1 MAAALPMLHG
11 VVMELED
18 CAFPLLRS
26 VVATADY
33 AEAFSHVDYAI
44 LVGAMP
50 RKDGME
56 RSDLLKANVSIFK
69 ARTKKKKIEKTHKL
83 TLMVSRSGSRRSHRK
98 VQFSLNQG
106 FGSWKSCQH
115 QRCCRLSLRS
125 FDSKGKLFCSDSS

>member
-69 ARTKKKKIEKTHKL
+69 ARTKKKKKNRKNTQTHIDGISFRVKEKPSKSTVL
-83 TLMVSRSGSRRSHRK
+83 AQSR
-98 VQFSLNQG
+98 F
-106 FGSWKSCQH
+106 W
-115 QRCCRLSLRS
+115 
-125 FDSKGKLFCSDSS
+125 